1 MITALGGA
9 GHTSPIT
16 FLKTMTNNTVPQSIL
31 DAAETLR
38 VELERLQVQQDAVNE
53 AKAQLLNLMV
63 AAGDTVPNTLKT
75 EWGQVQRVTKVEWEY
90 RDRGVTEQNKVVE
103 GHKKSLTAA
112 QKLLK
117 GLEEAAKAA
126 GKAKRVGETTTL
138 RVVSGTKA

>member
-1 MITALGGA
+1 
-9 GHTSPIT
+9 
-16 FLKTMTNNTVPQSIL
+16 MTNNTVPQSIL

-38 VELERLQVQQDAVNE
+38 VELERLQIQQDAVSE
-53 AKAQLLNLMV
+53 AKERLLGLMI

-75 EWGQVQRVTKVEWEY
+75 EWGQIQRVTKVEWEY
-90 RDRGVTEQNKVVE
+90 RDRGVTEQNKVVD
-103 GHKKSLTAA
+103 GHKKTLTAA

-117 GLEEAAKAA
+117 GLEDAAKAA

>member
-1 MITALGGA
+1 
-9 GHTSPIT
+9 
-16 FLKTMTNNTVPQSIL
+16 MTNNTVPQSIL
-31 DAAETLR
+31 DTAETLR

-53 AKAQLLNLMV
+53 AKERLLGLMI
-63 AAGDTVPNTLKT
+63 AAGEECPNSVKT
-75 EWGQVQRVTKVEWEY
+75 EWGQIQRVTKVEWEY
-90 RDRGVTEQNKVVE
+90 RDRGVTEQNKVVD
-103 GHKKSLTAA
+103 GHKKTLTAA

>member
-1 MITALGGA
+1 MI
-9 GHTSPIT
+9 
-16 FLKTMTNNTVPQSIL
+16 NNTVPQSIF

-53 AKAQLLNLMV
+53 VKERLLGLMI
-63 AAGDTVPNTLKT
+63 AAGESCPNTLKT
-75 EWGQVQRVTKVEWEY
+75 EWGQIQRVTKVEWEY
-90 RDRGVTEQNKVVE
+90 RDRGVTEQNKVVD
-103 GHKKSLTAA
+103 GHKKTLTAA

-117 GLEEAAKAA
+117 GLEDAAKAA